1 MYNSEKVCAKMVSKI
16 EKICEER
23 GITYNSL
30 AQQAGISN
38 STLSYLLRGISR
50 PNLHTVLQVCNAL
63 DVSLNDLIDETE
75 YDRIFSGR
83 VVGECASDEKGQMIL
98 QRYQSLSARKQALL
112 ELYLDM
118 IEWYPYFPEE
128 FRLKEL

>member
-1 MYNSEKVCAKMVSKI
+1 MVSKI

>member
-1 MYNSEKVCAKMVSKI
+1 MCKN
-16 EKICEER
+16 
-23 GITYNSL
+23 G
-30 AQQAGISN
+30 QQAGISN